1 MMAGFLVHGLYI
13 AVDAYFI
20 GKLGSM
26 ALAASTYVGALFFLA
41 NAVSSGLMTGITA
54 TVAQAVGRRSEKEA
68 TIIASNVLGFGLVV
82 GVAFA
87 GLSLAFGKQL
97 MPVLGAEGEAAD
109 LAWEYFKTLS
119 YGMPILFYGSSIRAV
134 LTGEGDA
141 KTPMKV
147 LVFATVLNAVL
158 DPIFIFT
165 LGMGIRGAS
174 LATVVAMLSSSS
186 ILSYVAFIRRRS
198 FVRFGITLLGIK
210 ARVIGPVLRIGLPV
224 TLGLVVM
231 AVGLAFINRVV
242 SEFGQIAVTGYGA
255 ASKVDIFVALPVLGL
270 SSATVAVIGMFAGA
284 GRVDLVRFTAFY
296 AYKWIFIVVM
306 VLGTGALLASTWI
319 VGLFTVD
326 AQAIAIGTNYLKYMV
341 LGYPL
346 MAIGMMSGRIL
357 QGIGQGTP
365 TLIFTFIRVLLIGVP
380 VAYIAVYWFDTS
392 IDWVWGSGIAGGF
405 ISNAIAVWWVYEY
418 VWKRDPTRL
427 IAVKKIHN

>member
-41 NAVSSGLMTGITA
+41 NAVSSGLMTGVTA

-165 LGMGIRGAS
+165 LGMGIRGAA
-174 LATVVAMLSSSS
+174 LATVVAMLGSSS
-186 ILSYVAFIRRRS
+186 ILSYIAFIRKRS

-296 AYKWIFIVVM
+296 TYKWILIVVM
-306 VLGTGALLASTWI
+306 VLGTGALLASEWI
-319 VGLFTVD
+319 VGLFTADV
-326 AQAIAIGTNYLKYMV
+326 QAIAIGTNYLKFMV

-380 VAYIAVYWFDTS
+380 VAYIAVYLFDTS
-392 IDWVWGSGIAGGF
+392 IDWVWASGIVGG
-405 ISNAIAVWWVYEY
+405 IVSNAIAVWWVYEY
-418 VWKRDPTRL
+418 LWKRDPTQEISAKADL
-427 IAVKKIHN
+427 

>member
-1 MMAGFLVHGLYI
+1 
-13 AVDAYFI
+13 
-20 GKLGSM
+20 M

-54 TVAQAVGRRSEKEA
+54 NVAQAVGRRSGKEA
-68 TIIASNVLGFGLVV
+68 STIASNVLGLGLII
-82 GVAFA
+82 GISFTA
-87 GLSLAFGKQL
+87 LSLAFGEQL
-97 MPVLGAEGEAAD
+97 MPVLGAEGESAD

-147 LVFATVLNAVL
+147 LMVSTVVNVVL

-165 LGMGIRGAS
+165 LGMGIRGAA
-174 LATVVAMLSSSS
+174 LATVVAMLASSS
-186 ILSYVAFIRRRS
+186 ILTYIAFIRKSS
-198 FVRFGITLLGIK
+198 FVRFGITFFGIT

-224 TLGLVVM
+224 SLGLLVMTLGI
-231 AVGLAFINRVV
+231 GFINRVV
-242 SEFGQIAVTGYGA
+242 SEFGQIAVAGYGA

-270 SSATVAVIGMFAGA
+270 SSATVAVIGMFSGA
-284 GRVDLVRFTAFY
+284 GRVDLVRFTALY
-296 AYKWIFIVVM
+296 TYKWILLLVM
-306 VLGTGALLASTWI
+306 VLGTSALLASKWI

-326 AQAIAIGTNYLKYMV
+326 LYAIEIGTNYLKYMV
-341 LGYPL
+341 VGYPL

-380 VAYIAVYWFDTS
+380 VAYIAVYLFDTS
-392 IDWVWGSGIAGGF
+392 IDWIWASGIVGGF
-405 ISNAIAVWWVYEY
+405 VANVIAVWWVYEY
-418 VWKRDPTRL
+418 VWKRDPTKL
-427 IAVKKIHN
+427 IAAKADL

>member
-26 ALAASTYVGALFFLA
+26 ALAASTYVGALFFLSGA
-41 NAVSSGLMTGITA
+41 LSSGLMTGVTA
-54 TVAQAVGRRSEKEA
+54 TVAQAVGRRSGKDA
-68 TIIASNVLGFGLVV
+68 STIAANVLGFGLMV
-82 GVAFA
+82 GVAYA
-87 GLSLAFGKQL
+87 ALSLAFGQQL

-119 YGMPILFYGSSIRAV
+119 YGMPVLFYGSAIRAV
-134 LTGEGDA
+134 LTGEGNA

-147 LVFATVLNAVL
+147 LVFSTVLNAVL

-174 LATVVAMLSSSS
+174 FATVVAMLSSSS
-186 ILSYVAFIRRRS
+186 ILSYIAFVKRS
-198 FVRFGITLLGIK
+198 SYVRFGITLLGLK

-224 TLGLVVM
+224 TFGQLIMALGL
-231 AVGLAFINRVV
+231 GFINRVV

-270 SSATVAVIGMFAGA
+270 SSATVAVIGMFVGA
-284 GRVDLVRFTAFY
+284 GRVDLVRFTALY
-296 AYKWIFIVVM
+296 TYKWILIVVM
-306 VLGTGALLASTWI
+306 VLGTGALLASKWI

-326 AQAIAIGTNYLKYMV
+326 VQAIAIGTNYLKFMV

-365 TLIFTFIRVLLIGVP
+365 TLIFTFIRVLLVGVP
-380 VAYIAVYWFDTS
+380 VAYIAVYLFDTS

-427 IAVKKIHN
+427 IAAKANN